1 MYNAIFSTDVGD
13 DVYEEDKSV
22 KNNSPNTNSWYILI
36 YTLEDKNI
44 YFIHLLIIN
53 INAKILYV

>member
-1 MYNAIFSTDVGD
+1 MFSTEVGD

-36 YTLEDKNI
+36 YTLEDKK
-44 YFIHLLIIN
+44 YSFYTFIDYKYKRKNFVCI
-53 INAKILYV
+53 K

>member
-1 MYNAIFSTDVGD
+1 MFSTEVGD

-44 YFIHLLIIN
+44 HFIHLLIIN

>member
-1 MYNAIFSTDVGD
+1 MYNAMFSTEVGD

-44 YFIHLLIIN
+44 HFIHLFIIN